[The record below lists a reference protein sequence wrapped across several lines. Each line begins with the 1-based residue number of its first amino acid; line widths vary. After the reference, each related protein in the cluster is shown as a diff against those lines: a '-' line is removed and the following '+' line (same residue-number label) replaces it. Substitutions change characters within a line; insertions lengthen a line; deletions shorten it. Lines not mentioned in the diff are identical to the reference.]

1 MATADGHGPLR
12 AEFDAWNATQVPPL
26 VVEIAIPTPP
36 PTPFQDYAR
45 PFVANAP
52 LWVRIDKTLDDAR
65 ATLPVSPTAADITT
79 CLKLQAS
86 NVTALIVNNAPPG
99 IIAAF
104 TAERQLRSLTTAI
117 NSMTNAQLVALIDL
131 GRIAASQGLTLAIA
145 ATMPLD

>member
-1 MATADGHGPLR
+1 
-12 AEFDAWNATQVPPL
+12 
-26 VVEIAIPTPP
+26 
-36 PTPFQDYAR
+36 
-45 PFVANAP
+45 
-52 LWVRIDKTLDDAR
+52 
-65 ATLPVSPTAADITT
+65 
-79 CLKLQAS
+79 LQAS